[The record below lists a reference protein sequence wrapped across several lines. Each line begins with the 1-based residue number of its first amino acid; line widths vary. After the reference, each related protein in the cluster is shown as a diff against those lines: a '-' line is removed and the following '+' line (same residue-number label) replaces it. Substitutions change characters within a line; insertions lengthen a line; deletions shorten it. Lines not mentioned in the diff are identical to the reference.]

1 MAAGH
6 IKVALVGL
14 SATAKTSWAQEAHLP
29 YLLSPLGRS
38 RYELVALCNS
48 TAASAEAARARHGL
62 PDTVR
67 TYGDPADL
75 AADRG
80 VDLVVCCTGDDDN
93 DDQDVVDQ
101 DHDGGSSRAK
111 TAAPALRA
119 GKAVYVEWPVAESL
133 AAAVQMA
140 AEYAGDGAS
149 SAGSVGGGSVSSFTG
164 SDCSSPSFP
173 GAASN
178 NSIVGLQG
186 RLSPVVRKVK
196 DMLDSGRVGG
206 VLSSEV
212 RAFGTLQ
219 PREHAAPRR
228 MSRWRGEG
236 RTVGGAG
243 GGCDVVGSSLAHTL
257 DYVHEV
263 LGEFEAG
270 TMRCRMQ
277 VQRPAFAARVGGD
290 EEGEKGSGGVV
301 PDVPDLVVVHGQ
313 LAGFHNAAPDATL
326 SVTYRTGP
334 PFKGQPGLA
343 WTINCERGE
352 IMITSPSGPYLHS
365 DSYAADGELE
375 QVTIRVH
382 DFLNDQIIN
391 VHWDWEDWQLSLPVR
406 ARNVAHLY
414 ERFGRWW
421 EKTRRRE
428 DAVLKSNIG
437 YSTVVGVGG
446 TGNGQALRVAEDD
459 DWPRIQDG
467 IVRLRQL
474 DAMFRQYDSQ
484 RLA

>member
-14 SATAKTSWAQEAHLP
+14 SPTAKTSWAQDAHLP
-29 YLLSPLGRS
+29 YLLSPLGRA
-38 RYELVALCNS
+38 RYELVALCNP
-48 TAASAEAARARHGL
+48 TVASAEAARARHSL
-62 PDTVR
+62 PDTVK
-67 TYGDPADL
+67 TYGDPSHL
-75 AADRG
+75 AADRA
-80 VDLVVCCTGDDDN
+80 VDLVVCCTGVAAAADCGDEQDPDDGN
-93 DDQDVVDQ
+93 
-101 DHDGGSSRAK
+101 AK

-133 AAAVQMA
+133 AAAVQLA

-149 SAGSVGGGSVSSFTG
+149 SAGSVSSVGGGSVAG

-196 DMLDSGRVGG
+196 DMLDSGRVGR

-212 RAFGTLQ
+212 RAFGTLH
-219 PREHAAPRR
+219 PREPTRTRTAP
-228 MSRWRGEG
+228 SSSSSSSSSRGEG
-236 RTVGGAG
+236 RAVG
-243 GGCDVVGSSLAHTL
+243 DVVGSSLAHTL

-277 VQRPAFAARVGGD
+277 VQRPSVGARGGD
-290 EEGEKGSGGVV
+290 DDEV
-301 PDVPDLVVVHGQ
+301 PDVPDLVVLHGQ

-326 SVTYRTGP
+326 SVTYRAGP
-334 PFKGQPGLA
+334 PFKGQPGLT

-365 DSYAADGELE
+365 DSYAGDGESE

-382 DFLNDQIIN
+382 DFLNDQVIN
-391 VHWDWEDWQLSLPVR
+391 VHWDWEDWQLALPVR

-421 EKTRRRE
+421 EKMRRRE
-428 DAVLKSNIG
+428 DAVLKSTNG
-437 YSTVVGVGG
+437 FSSVVGVGG
-446 TGNGQALRVAEDD
+446 VGNGQALRVAEDD

-474 DAMFRQYDSQ
+474 DAMLRQYNSQ
-484 RLA
+484 RLD

>member
-6 IKVALVGL
+6 IRVALVGL
-14 SATAKTSWAQEAHLP
+14 SATAKTSWAQDAHLP
-29 YLLSPLGRS
+29 YLLSPLGRA

-48 TAASAEAARARHGL
+48 TVASAEAARARHGL
-62 PDTVR
+62 PDTVK
-67 TYGDPADL
+67 TYGDAGDL
-75 AADRG
+75 AADRA
-80 VDLVVCCTGDDDN
+80 VDLVVCCTGVVGD
-93 DDQDVVDQ
+93 DDQD
-101 DHDGGSSRAK
+101 DGNSRAK

-149 SAGSVGGGSVSSFTG
+149 SSGSVSSVGGSVTG

-196 DMLDSGRVGG
+196 DMLDSGRVGR

-212 RAFGTLQ
+212 RAFDTLK
-219 PREHAAPRR
+219 PREQAAPRR
-228 MSRWRGEG
+228 TALSGGEG
-236 RTVGGAG
+236 RAIG
-243 GGCDVVGSSLAHTL
+243 DVVGSSLAHTL

-277 VQRPAFAARVGGD
+277 VQRPAAATRVSGD
-290 EEGEKGSGGVV
+290 EEEVSN
-301 PDVPDLVVVHGQ
+301 VPDLVVLHGR

-326 SVTYRTGP
+326 SVTYRAGP
-334 PFKGQPGLA
+334 PFKGQPGLTWA
-343 WTINCERGE
+343 INCERGE
-352 IMITSPSGPYLHS
+352 IMITSPSGPHLHS

-382 DFLNDQIIN
+382 DFLNDQVIN
-391 VHWDWEDWQLSLPVR
+391 VHWDWEDWQLALPVR

-428 DAVLKSNIG
+428 DVVLKSNNG
-437 YSTVVGVGG
+437 YSSVVGVSVGVGVGG
-446 TGNGQALRVAEDD
+446 IGNSQALRVAEDD

>member
-14 SATAKTSWAQEAHLP
+14 SATAKTSWAQDAHLP
-29 YLLSPLGRS
+29 YLLSPLGRA
-38 RYELVALCNS
+38 RYEVVALCNS
-48 TAASAEAARARHGL
+48 TVASAEAARARHGL
-62 PDTVR
+62 PDTVKAYDDA
-67 TYGDPADL
+67 TDL
-75 AADRG
+75 AADG
-80 VDLVVCCTGDDDN
+80 DVDLVVCCTGVVGE
-93 DDQDVVDQ
+93 DDQDDG
-101 DHDGGSSRAK
+101 DDDDGGGGGGNSSRAK

-119 GKAVYVEWPVAESL
+119 GKAVYVEWPIAESL

-140 AEYAGDGAS
+140 AECDGTS
-149 SAGSVGGGSVSSFTG
+149 PSGSVAG

-196 DMLDSGRVGG
+196 DMLDSGRVGR

-219 PREHAAPRR
+219 RREHAGP
-228 MSRWRGEG
+228 SRTARGRGAG
-236 RTVGGAG
+236 RLAG
-243 GGCDVVGSSLAHTL
+243 GGGGGGGVVGSPLTHTL

-270 TMRCRMQ
+270 TIRCRMQ
-277 VQRPAFAARVGGD
+277 VQQPGVAARVGGD
-290 EEGEKGSGGVV
+290 DADEKGSGGGVA
-301 PDVPDLVVVHGQ
+301 DVPDLVVLHGQ
-313 LAGFHNAAPDATL
+313 LAGFHNATPDATL
-326 SVTYRTGP
+326 SVTYRTAP

-352 IMITSPSGPYLHS
+352 IMITSPSGPCLHS

-375 QVTIRVH
+375 HVTIRVH
-382 DFLNDQIIN
+382 DFLNDQVIN
-391 VHWDWEDWQLSLPVR
+391 VHWDWEDWQLALPVR

-428 DAVLKSNIG
+428 EAVLNSNNG
-437 YSTVVGVGG
+437 YSSAVGG
-446 TGNGQALRVAEDD
+446 IGTGQALRVAEDD